1 MEMEFEYCI
10 DCNADEPIMLVNR
23 QIGASYNEEGEW
35 DEVPY
40 IDGAKF
46 QEELLCLDMMG
57 KKRIQVWINSE
68 GGSVLQGMNIFNAI
82 IKSRTP
88 VDTYNVG
95 VAASIAGALFMAGRK
110 RIMSDYAQF
119 MMHPVSGGDTK
130 SMDAFKTSIATML
143 SAKCGIEIDTIMS
156 FMDVTTWMDA
166 NKCKDLG
173 IATDIEFTSSLN
185 KKFVPNTTADIMP
198 YADKLINKL
207 ITKTKPKMTQVTNK
221 LNLNADANEASIVE
235 AINKLQEATNV
246 ATAAT
251 ETANN
256 ARIEAEARIASLE
269 AELIQAKAELEAS
282 KEATL
287 EAEATASA
295 TELVNTFKARIGN
308 KAETFTK
315 WVNLA
320 KLDMEGTKSILEDLP
335 LNVAAPKPNDAPEG
349 LKPQTAA
356 SIMANITAK
365 NQVKN

>member
-1 MEMEFEYCI
+1 
-10 DCNADEPIMLVNR
+10 
-23 QIGASYNEEGEW
+23 
-35 DEVPY
+35 
-40 IDGAKF
+40 
-46 QEELLCLDMMG
+46 
-57 KKRIQVWINSE
+57 
-68 GGSVLQGMNIFNAI
+68 
-82 IKSRTP
+82 
-88 VDTYNVG
+88 
-95 VAASIAGALFMAGRK
+95 
-110 RIMSDYAQF
+110 
-119 MMHPVSGGDTK
+119 
-130 SMDAFKTSIATML
+130 
-143 SAKCGIEIDTIMS
+143 
-156 FMDVTTWMDA
+156 
-166 NKCKDLG
+166 
-173 IATDIEFTSSLN
+173 
-185 KKFVPNTTADIMP
+185 MP

-256 ARIEAEARIASLE
+256 ARIEAEERIASLE
-269 AELIQAKAELEAS
+269 AELTQAKAELEAS

-308 KAETFTK
+308 KAETLAK

-335 LNVAAPKPNDAPEG
+335 LNVASPKPNAEPEY
-349 LKPQTAA
+349 QQATAA